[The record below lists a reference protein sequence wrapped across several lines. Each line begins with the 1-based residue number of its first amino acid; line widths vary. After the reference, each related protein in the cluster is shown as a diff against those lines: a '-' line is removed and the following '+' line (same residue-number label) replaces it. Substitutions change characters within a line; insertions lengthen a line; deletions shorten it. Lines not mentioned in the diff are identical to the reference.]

1 MNFSLKHLLAITLL
15 LVLLVNGIHNL
26 YRTGRVESE
35 CQQLRADIEA
45 QLITTQYFEDKEQV
59 YTRAFAA
66 FEKRRNKLSN
76 AHKRFESVAVAH
88 RKLDSELVHIF
99 TVRDNAHMGFGGGS
113 KTFRVCLPESPAY
126 ELCLG
131 FHKTEKS
138 GSVTSPPRMR
148 DSYYFS
154 PKEQFTFPLPSGDSI
169 VKLLLP
175 VAVRGFPNKS
185 LKVEVNGVEVHAT
198 SRNAVLSRQDVFDRK
213 YRDMQ
218 SHLHSRFQSGKIP
231 SFEPGPITLVTMNQW
246 TTKHEPESCSIV
258 LRPVEQEPKRD

>member
-1 MNFSLKHLLAITLL
+1 MKFSLKFLLAITLL
-15 LVLLVNGIHNL
+15 LVLSVNGFNNL
-26 YRTGRVESE
+26 RQAKKIAMESE
-35 CQQLRADIEA
+35 QLRAAIDTE
-45 QLITTQYFEDKEQV
+45 LNTSRFFDDKKQV

-88 RKLDSELVHIF
+88 RKLHSELVHIF

-113 KTFRVCLPESPAY
+113 KTFRVCLPESPAF

-198 SRNAVLSRQDVFDRK
+198 SRDAVLSRQDVFDRK
-213 YRDMQ
+213 YRDMH

-246 TTKHEPESCSIV
+246 PTKHEPESCSIV